1 MVTKNKILLAHLA
14 LFGANLIYAFNY
26 GYAKDVMEGGYVP
39 PFTFILFRAVG
50 ATILFW
56 ITSFF
61 FYEHIKKKDVWRFIL
76 CGFFGI
82 TANQLMFFA
91 GLDLTSTIHASIIM
105 ISSPIIVSI
114 LSIFMIN
121 DKMNLKKGLGI
132 TIGLAGA
139 LTVILHKGNTSGEA
153 GVWGD
158 LLIFLNASSYGLYL
172 ITVKPLMSRYHPITV
187 IKWVFTFGLLGVIPF
202 GLSQFSAVNW
212 VMPTSIILK
221 IGFVILFTTYF
232 CYLFNIYGIKYVSP
246 TVVSTYIYLQPILT
260 SFIALFSGRENLDA
274 IILISSILIF
284 SGVYLV
290 SLDPSKKIN

>member
-26 GYAKDVMEGGYVP
+26 GYAKDVMDGGYVP

-50 ATILFW
+50 ATFLFW
-56 ITSFF
+56 VTSFF
-61 FYEHIKKKDVWRFIL
+61 FYENIKRNDIWRFVL
-76 CGFFGI
+76 CGLFGV
-82 TANQLMFFA
+82 TANQLMFFS

-121 DKMNLKKGLGI
+121 DKMSLKKGLGI

-172 ITVKPLMSRYHPITV
+172 ISVKPLMSKYHPITV
-187 IKWVFTFGLLGVIPF
+187 IKWVFTFGLLGVLPF
-202 GLSQFSAVNW
+202 GISQFSAVNW
-212 VMPTSIILK
+212 VMPTSILLK
-221 IGFVILFTTYF
+221 IGFVIVFTTYF

-260 SFIALFSGRENLDA
+260 SFIALFSGREHLDA
-274 IILISSILIF
+274 IIMISSILIF

>member
-1 MVTKNKILLAHLA
+1 MKKNLFLAHLA

-50 ATILFW
+50 ATLLFW

-61 FYEHIKKKDVWRFIL
+61 FREKIAKKDIWRFAL
-76 CGFFGI
+76 CGLFGV
-82 TANQLMFFA
+82 TANQLMFFS

-105 ISSPIIVSI
+105 ISSPIIVSV

-121 DKMNLKKGLGI
+121 DKMSWKKAIGI

-139 LTVILHKGNTSGEA
+139 LTVILHKGNASGEA
-153 GVWGD
+153 GIWGD

-172 ITVKPLMSRYHPITV
+172 ITVKPLMSKYHPITV
-187 IKWVFTFGLLGVIPF
+187 IKWVFTFGLIGVIPF
-202 GLSQFSAVNW
+202 GLSQFSEVNW
-212 VMPTSIILK
+212 IMTTDIKLK

-260 SFIALFSGRENLDA
+260 SFIALFTGRESLESV
-274 IILISSILIF
+274 IIFSSLLIF

-290 SLDPSKKIN
+290 SISPTKKIN

>member
-1 MVTKNKILLAHLA
+1 
-14 LFGANLIYAFNY
+14 
-26 GYAKDVMEGGYVP
+26 
-39 PFTFILFRAVG
+39 
-50 ATILFW
+50 
-56 ITSFF
+56 
-61 FYEHIKKKDVWRFIL
+61 
-76 CGFFGI
+76 
-82 TANQLMFFA
+82 
-91 GLDLTSTIHASIIM
+91 M

-212 VMPTSIILK
+212 VMPTSILLK

>member
-1 MVTKNKILLAHLA
+1 MFAKNKILLAHLA

-26 GYAKDVMEGGYVP
+26 GYAKDVMDGGYVP
-39 PFTFILFRAVG
+39 PFTFILFRAIG
-50 ATILFW
+50 ATFLYW
-56 ITSFF
+56 VTSFF
-61 FYEHIKKKDVWRFIL
+61 FYENIKRNDIWRFVL
-76 CGFFGI
+76 CGFFGV

-91 GLDLTSTIHASIIM
+91 GLDMTSTIHASIIM

-121 DKMNLKKGLGI
+121 DKMSLKKGLGI

-153 GVWGD
+153 GLWGD

-172 ITVKPLMSRYHPITV
+172 ISVKPLMSRYHPITV

-202 GLSQFSAVNW
+202 GISQFSAVNW
-212 VMPTSIILK
+212 VMPTSILLK

-232 CYLFNIYGIKYVSP
+232 CYLFNIYGIKFVSP

-260 SFIALFSGRENLDA
+260 SFIALFSGREHLDA
-274 IILISSILIF
+274 IIMISSILIF